1 MRLFEVISPREKL
14 SESNSETVVFTFGRF
29 QPPTTGHQKLVQKVQ
44 SVAAANNADH
54 IIFLSQTHKPGK
66 DPLSWPDK
74 ISIFKKAF
82 PDVNVSTD
90 KDVRNP
96 FGALETLGKTY
107 DNIIMVVGSDRVER
121 FKTDMS
127 KYTEE
132 FGIKNFDVI
141 SAGQRD
147 PDSEGIT
154 GVAASK
160 LRALAVE
167 GSFPAFAKALPST
180 LSVGDKR
187 SVYRL
192 IRQNS

>member
-1 MRLFEVISPREKL
+1 M
-14 SESNSETVVFTFGRF
+14 
-29 QPPTTGHQKLVQKVQ
+29 
-44 SVAAANNADH
+44 
-54 IIFLSQTHKPGK
+54 
-66 DPLSWPDK
+66 
-74 ISIFKKAF
+74 
-82 PDVNVSTD
+82 
-90 KDVRNP
+90 RNP

-107 DNIIMVVGSDRVER
+107 DNIIMVVGSDRVEQ

-132 FGIKNFDVI
+132 FSIRNFDVI

-154 GVAASK
+154 GVSASK

-180 LSVGDKR
+180 LSVSDKR